1 MLSSE
6 MNRIISEN
14 QSSLSSLEGDLLGTA
29 CGKPVKTILVTSCR
43 PQEGKTTSAAAMAH
57 ALASTGGKK
66 VLLVDSHLAAPKM
79 HDLFGAKRSPGLTD
93 FLLSRAGEK
102 DAIQSTEFD
111 RLKIMTC
118 GTASGGDSV
127 EVFHA
132 EGFPTKLALLRS
144 QYDYVVFD
152 TGSVLTSSDVALIA
166 RHFDGVVFV
175 AECEKTKWEILD
187 LAKAKITNV
196 GGKILGVVLN
206 KRQYYIPAG
215 LYGKI

>member
-6 MNRIISEN
+6 LSRIISAN
-14 QSSLSSLEGDLLGTA
+14 QASLSSLEGDLLGTA

-43 PQEGKTTSAAAMAH
+43 PKEGKTTSAATMAH
-57 ALASTGGKK
+57 TLATVVGKK
-66 VLLVDSHLAAPKM
+66 VLLVDAHLSAPVI
-79 HDLFGAKRSPGLTD
+79 HDLFGLKKSPGLTD
-93 FLLSRAGEK
+93 FLLYRAGEK
-102 DAIQSTEFD
+102 ETIQSTEID

-118 GTASGGDSV
+118 GSSSEDPA
-127 EVFHA
+127 EIFHA
-132 EGFPTKLALLRS
+132 DGFPAKLAFLCA
-144 QYDYVVFD
+144 QFDYVLFD
-152 TGSVLTSSDVALIA
+152 TGSVLASSDVALMA

-187 LAKAKITNV
+187 LAKEKITNV
-196 GGKILGVVLN
+196 NGKILGVILN

>member
-6 MNRIISEN
+6 LNRIISEN
-14 QSSLSSLEGDLLGTA
+14 QTSLSSLEGDLLSTA
-29 CGKPVKTILVTSCR
+29 CGKPVKSILVTSCR
-43 PQEGKTTSAAAMAH
+43 PQEGKTTSAVAMAH
-57 ALASTGGKK
+57 TLAVTAGKK
-66 VLLVDSHLAAPKM
+66 VLLVDAHLAAPTF
-79 HDLFGAKRSPGLTD
+79 HELFGVKRSPGLTE
-93 FLLSRAGEK
+93 FLLARSGEQGTL
-102 DAIQSTEFD
+102 QSTDFD

-118 GTASGGDSV
+118 GASSANP
-127 EVFHA
+127 A
-132 EGFPTKLALLRS
+132 ELFQAEEFSKKLAALRA
-144 QYDYVVFD
+144 QFDYVIFD
-152 TGSVLTSSDVALIA
+152 SGSVLTSSDVALMA

-196 GGKILGVVLN
+196 NGKILGVVLN

>member
-6 MNRIISEN
+6 LNRIISAN
-14 QSSLSSLEGDLLGTA
+14 QASLSSLEGDLLGTA

-43 PQEGKTTSAAAMAH
+43 PQEGKTTSAATMAH
-57 ALASTGGKK
+57 ALASTAGKN
-66 VLLVDSHLAAPKM
+66 VLLVDAHLAMPKM
-79 HDLFGAKRSPGLTD
+79 HELFGVKSSPGLTE

-102 DAIQSTEFD
+102 DVIQSTEID

-118 GTASGGDSV
+118 GAASGGDPA
-127 EVFHA
+127 EVFNA
-132 EGFPTKLALLRS
+132 ERFSAKLALLRS
-144 QYDYVVFD
+144 QFDYVIFD
-152 TGSVLTSSDVALIA
+152 TGSVLTSSAVALIA
-166 RHFDGVVFV
+166 SHFDGVVFV

-187 LAKAKITNV
+187 LAKTKITNV

>member
-6 MNRIISEN
+6 LSRIISEN
-14 QSSLSSLEGDLLGTA
+14 QASLSSLEGDLLGTA

-206 KRQYYIPAG
+206 KRKYYIPAG